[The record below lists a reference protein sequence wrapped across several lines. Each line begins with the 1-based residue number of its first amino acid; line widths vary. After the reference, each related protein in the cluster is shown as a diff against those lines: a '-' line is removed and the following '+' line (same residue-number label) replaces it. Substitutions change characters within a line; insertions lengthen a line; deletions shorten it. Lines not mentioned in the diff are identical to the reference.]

1 MKDLF
6 YKSILGG
13 VFIALGVM
21 ANLSLGYPIGPFLF
35 AFGLMAVCLCDA
47 YLYTGGVGFWWR
59 KRPWEG
65 VGRSYRLNTIAV
77 FIINCI
83 AGFGAG
89 ILLGVNNPHVVTEAV
104 ARVLCWELSLPFF
117 IKSVFCGIIMYLCV
131 YIWKRHRTL
140 YGIFLGVPLFIF
152 SGFQHSIANAVM
164 LGVALENLAGVTWN
178 HILCIMLAGVG
189 NAAGA
194 ILCDEFMENQNAKE
208 FR

>member
-6 YKSILGG
+6 YRSILGG
-13 VFIALGVM
+13 VFIALGVA

-35 AFGLMAVCLCDA
+35 AFGLTAVCLSDA

-77 FIINCI
+77 LIINCI
-83 AGFGAG
+83 AGFGTG
-89 ILLGVNNPHVVTEAV
+89 ILLGATSPHMVMEAV
-104 ARVLCWELSLPFF
+104 ARVMGWEFSLPFF
-117 IKSVFCGIIMYLCV
+117 IKSVFCGTIMYLCV

-152 SGFQHSIANAVM
+152 CGFQHSIANAIM
-164 LGVALENLAGVTWN
+164 LGVALENLGGITWN
-178 HILCIMLAGVG
+178 NILCIIFVAVG
-189 NAAGA
+189 NAVGA

-208 FR
+208 CR